1 MFFWL
6 AESRC
11 DSDQQALLDTISAVT
26 QVWTA
31 PRFPIESGQ
40 RKIVFSSIEDLGQRL
55 EKAKYVIDEVTLQVV
70 YLAARM
76 QKPVIVEGPP
86 GCGKTA
92 LAQAIASAGNT
103 VIERLQCYA
112 GINEEKAIGKFDG
125 ALQKLFLETQGDR
138 LQKDWDA
145 IRSNLHTLDFFVQGP
160 LLRSLLYERPCVL
173 LIDEVDKVDEGF
185 EALLLEILS
194 EWQISVPKL
203 GTIKHKAIPFVI
215 LTSNEVRR
223 LGDPLRRRSF
233 YLRVEFPPVDR
244 EAEIL
249 RVRST
254 TTNPRLRRM
263 IAGLAHALRGWQM
276 EKPVSIAEMLELA
289 QALQILGF
297 DDITPEMR
305 DILLPLVAKTESDRK
320 RLLLRDGF
328 ASLVHDS
335 HQYAAESPRDS
346 LDRELSEAPAAR

>member
-1 MFFWL
+1 M
-6 AESRC
+6 
-11 DSDQQALLDTISAVT
+11 
-26 QVWTA
+26 
-31 PRFPIESGQ
+31 
-40 RKIVFSSIEDLGQRL
+40 
-55 EKAKYVIDEVTLQVV
+55 
-70 YLAARM
+70 
-76 QKPVIVEGPP
+76 
-86 GCGKTA
+86 
-92 LAQAIASAGNT
+92 
-103 VIERLQCYA
+103 QCYE
-112 GINEEKAIGKFDG
+112 GINEEKAIGKFDSP
-125 ALQKLFLETQGDR
+125 LQKLFLETQGDR

-145 IRSNLHTLDFFVQGP
+145 IRNNLHTLDFFVQGP
-160 LLRSLLYERPCVL
+160 LLRSLLYEKPCVL

-194 EWQISVPKL
+194 EWQISVSKL

-223 LGDPLRRRSF
+223 LGDPLRRSF
-233 YLRVEFPPVDR
+233 YPRVEFPTVDR

-254 TTNPRLRRM
+254 TTNPQLRRI

-289 QALQILGF
+289 QALEILGLE
-297 DDITPEMR
+297 DITPEMR
-305 DILLPLVAKTESDRK
+305 DILLPLLAKTESDRK

-335 HQYAAESPRDS
+335 HQYAEEVPGNL
-346 LDRELSEAPAAR
+346 LDRELSEVTTAR

>member
-1 MFFWL
+1 M
-6 AESRC
+6 
-11 DSDQQALLDTISAVT
+11 
-26 QVWTA
+26 
-31 PRFPIESGQ
+31 
-40 RKIVFSSIEDLGQRL
+40 FSSLSELRSSL
-55 EKAKYVIDEVTLQVV
+55 EAAKYVIDPITLQVV

-76 QKPVIVEGPP
+76 QKPIIVEGPP

-92 LAQAIASAGNT
+92 LAHAIAAAGDT
-103 VIERLQCYA
+103 VIERLQCYE
-112 GINEEKAIGKFDG
+112 GINEEKAIGKFDS
-125 ALQKLFLETQGDR
+125 ALQKLFLETQADH

-145 IRSNLHTLDFFVQGP
+145 IRSTLHTLDFFVQGP
-160 LLRSLLYERPCVL
+160 LLRSLLYDKSCVL

-203 GTIKHKAIPFVI
+203 GTIKHTTIPFVI

-233 YLRVEFPPVDR
+233 YLRVEFPNVAK

-249 RVRST
+249 SVRST
-254 TTNPRLRRM
+254 TTNPSLRRV

-289 QALQILGF
+289 QALEILGLEE
-297 DDITPEMR
+297 ITPEMR
-305 DILLPLVAKTESDRK
+305 DILLPLVAKTEADRK

-328 ASLVHDS
+328 ASLIYDS
-335 HQYAAESPRDS
+335 HRYAAEVPDG
-346 LDRELSEAPAAR
+346 LQETLPGMIADRY

>member
-1 MFFWL
+1 
-6 AESRC
+6 
-11 DSDQQALLDTISAVT
+11 
-26 QVWTA
+26 
-31 PRFPIESGQ
+31 
-40 RKIVFSSIEDLGQRL
+40 VFSSIEELGNRL
-55 EKAKYVIDEVTLQVV
+55 AAAKYIIDPVTLQVV
-70 YLAARM
+70 FLAARM

-92 LAQAIASAGNT
+92 LAQAVAAAAGT
-103 VIERLQCYA
+103 VIERLQCYD
-112 GINEEKAIGKFDG
+112 GINEEKAIGKFDT
-125 ALQKLFLETQGDR
+125 ALQKLFLETQADR
-138 LQKDWDA
+138 LQKDWEA
-145 IRSNLHTLDFFVQGP
+145 IRGNLHTLDFFVQGP
-160 LLRSLLYERPCVL
+160 LLRSLLYEKPCVL

-203 GTIKHKAIPFVI
+203 GTIRHRTIPFVI

-233 YLRVEFPPVDR
+233 YLRIEFPTIDR

-249 RVRST
+249 HVRST
-254 TTNPRLRRM
+254 TTNPALRRT

-289 QALQILGF
+289 QALEILGLE
-297 DDITPEMR
+297 DITPEMR
-305 DILLPLVAKTESDRK
+305 DVLLPLVAKTDADRK

-328 ASLVHDS
+328 ASLVFDS
-335 HQYAAESPRDS
+335 HRYAAEAV
-346 LDRELSEAPAAR
+346 EA

>member
-1 MFFWL
+1 MF
-6 AESRC
+6 ESINEL
-11 DSDQQALLDTISAVT
+11 SEKLKAV
-26 QVWTA
+26 
-31 PRFPIESGQ
+31 
-40 RKIVFSSIEDLGQRL
+40 
-55 EKAKYVIDEVTLQVV
+55 KYVTDPVTLKVI
-70 YLAARM
+70 YLAAQM
-76 QKPVIVEGPP
+76 QKPVLAEGPP
-86 GCGKTA
+86 GSGKTELAKVVA
-92 LAQAIASAGNT
+92 LAADT
-103 VIERLQCYA
+103 TIERLQCYE

-125 ALQKLFLETQGDR
+125 ALQQLFLETQGDR
-138 LQKDWDA
+138 LEKDWDA
-145 IRSNLHTLDFFVQGP
+145 IRNNLHTLDFFVQGP
-160 LLRSLLYERPCVL
+160 LLRSLLYEKSCVL

-233 YLRVEFPPVDR
+233 YLRVEFPTVDR

-254 TTNPRLRRM
+254 TTNPRLRWI

-289 QALQILGF
+289 QALEILGLE
-297 DDITPEMR
+297 DITPEMR
-305 DILLPLVAKTESDRK
+305 DILLPLMAKTESDRK

-335 HQYAAESPRDS
+335 HQYAGGASENS
-346 LDRELSEAPAAR
+346 LERELSEVSTAR

>member
-1 MFFWL
+1 M
-6 AESRC
+6 
-11 DSDQQALLDTISAVT
+11 
-26 QVWTA
+26 
-31 PRFPIESGQ
+31 
-40 RKIVFSSIEDLGQRL
+40 FSSLHELGHRL
-55 EKAKYVIDEVTLQVV
+55 RAAKYVIDPVTLQVV

-92 LAQAIASAGNT
+92 LAQALAAAANT
-103 VIERLQCYA
+103 VIERLQCYE
-112 GINEEKAIGKFDG
+112 GINEEKAIGKFDS

-138 LQKDWDA
+138 LEKDWDA
-145 IRSNLHTLDFFVQGP
+145 IRGNLHTLDFFVQGP
-160 LLRSLLYERPCVL
+160 LLRSLLYEKPCIL

-203 GTIKHKAIPFVI
+203 GTIKQRSIPFVI

-233 YLRVEFPPVDR
+233 YLRVEFPSVDR

-254 TTNPRLRRM
+254 TKDGRLQRI

-289 QALQILGF
+289 QALEILEL

-305 DILLPLVAKTESDRK
+305 DALLPLLAKTESDRK

-328 ASLVHDS
+328 ASLVHDA
-335 HQYAAESPRDS
+335 HQYAGPT
-346 LDRELSEAPAAR
+346 ELSASEREVRDLVIADG